1 MLLFVTQAINTNY
14 TRFNPSLLTSLIPS
28 GLLYALGNF
37 DDIEGDIKGVNA
49 VMDGINPAQAFF
61 LELFGTMFL
70 ILTILSTINE
80 QHGHAA
86 SYLQPLSIGIA
97 ILVMH
102 IFLVSTLESSF
113 TPIYCHI
120 CNFFSVSP
128 KLFGKK
134 FTIPFGFN
142 CTIQTNYLEP
152 RYIAVL
158 IDRAI

>member
-14 TRFNPSLLTSLIPS
+14 TRFNPSLLTSLFPS

-37 DDIEGDIKGVNA
+37 DDVEGGIKGVNA
-49 VMDGINPAQAFF
+49 VMAGINPAQAFF

-80 QHGHAA
+80 QHGHAP

-102 IFLVSTLESSF
+102 IFLVSTLESSL
-113 TPIYCHI
+113 TQIYCHI

-128 KLFGKK
+128 KFFGKK